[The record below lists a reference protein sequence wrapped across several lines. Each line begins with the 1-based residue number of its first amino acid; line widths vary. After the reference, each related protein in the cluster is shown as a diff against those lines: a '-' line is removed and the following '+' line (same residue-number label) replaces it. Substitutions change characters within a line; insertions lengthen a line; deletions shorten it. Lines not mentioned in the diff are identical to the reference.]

1 MSAPSDAWRA
11 IADAVGPSIDAEDAR
26 RDRAARVWWSCV
38 LEPGDRVGGALIRAR
53 GAAEAEA
60 IVRRQV
66 APLELAPIAGVSAA
80 EARAALARWRPRVD
94 AGTVTDAV
102 DRARRH
108 RVVVVIPG
116 DAAWPVMLDDLGDH
130 APPCLW
136 VRGDASRLVAPVPAV
151 ALVGA
156 RAATSYGEH
165 VASELAAGLAQSGVA
180 VVSGAAYGIDGAA
193 HRAALASGGLTFAY
207 LAGGCDR
214 PYPTGHSDLL
224 ERIAASGAV
233 ISEVPC
239 GAAPTKWRFLQ
250 RNRLI
255 AAATDATI
263 VIEAGLRSGSLNTAG
278 HAAALGRPLGAVPG
292 PVTSAASAGTHRL
305 LRDFDAVCIT
315 GAADAREL
323 VGMGDEEASPTAAGG
338 GGGSSAERTRVLDA
352 LSERTAWGTS
362 AVATRAGMALDEV
375 EAVLGTLLLE
385 GRVEPSGEGWR
396 RRRG

>member
-1 MSAPSDAWRA
+1 MSVRDETWQS
-11 IADAVGPSIDAEDAR
+11 IAEAVGPRTDGEDAR
-26 RDRAARVWWSCV
+26 QDRAARVWWSCV
-38 LEPGDRVGGALIRAR
+38 IEPGDRIGGALIRAR
-53 GAAEAEA
+53 GAVEAAE
-60 IVRRQV
+60 IVRREP
-66 APLELAPIAGVSAA
+66 APAELAQLIDVSPA
-80 EARAALARWRPRVD
+80 EARAALARWSPRIVHG
-94 AGTVTDAV
+94 AGTDAV

-108 RVVVVIPG
+108 RVVVIVPG
-116 DAAWPVMLDDLGDH
+116 DAAWPVQLHDLGDH

-136 VRGDASRLVAPVPAV
+136 VRGDVGRLRAAAPAV

-165 VASELAAGLAQSGVA
+165 VAGELAAGLAQSGTT

-193 HRAALASGGLTFAY
+193 HRAALSSGGTTFAY

-214 PYPTGHSDLL
+214 SYPTGHSDLL
-224 ERIAASGAV
+224 DRIAVGGAV
-233 ISEVPC
+233 LSEVPC

-255 AAATDATI
+255 AAATDAT
-263 VIEAGLRSGSLNTAG
+263 VVVEAGLRSGSLNTAG

-305 LRDFDAVCIT
+305 LREFDAVCIT
-315 GAADAREL
+315 GAPDIREL
-323 VGMGDEEASPTAAGG
+323 LGGEAESDPRAPTAGDAD
-338 GGGSSAERTRVLDA
+338 RTRVLDA
-352 LSERTAWGTS
+352 LSERTAWPTS
-362 AVATRAGMALDEV
+362 AVAARTGMALGEV

-385 GRVEPSGEGWR
+385 GRVEPAGDGWR